1 MFHTK
6 AKRYNFAIQKKTK
19 RNKYKILYII
29 QTQNKQNTIQID
41 TNTLI

>member
-6 AKRYNFAIQKKTK
+6 AKRYNFAIQKNKK

-29 QTQNKQNTIQID
+29 KTQNKQNTIQID

>member
-6 AKRYNFAIQKKTK
+6 AKRYNFAIQK
-19 RNKYKILYII
+19 NKKKQIQNII
-29 QTQNKQNTIQID
+29 YNLNTNKQNAIQID